1 MQIYNNEI
9 LKVLAEA
16 GNEGL
21 SVKKIAR
28 HVHNAHNTL
37 FSNVSFDEVYAYVGQ
52 YLKRNSKCVDSI
64 IGRSDFPGVIG
75 FNLPIKNYK
84 QIMLQLKNKP
94 AKDKSR
100 ISLKKITPISYFA
113 AIILSV
119 GYILPPKPLSP
130 SSLAQKESPVI
141 IDPESRCETPQP
153 KENSSTISINRWK
166 TAINSCKEAAYFNGK
181 NITITGFVSNDLLK
195 NYGYNYFNIA
205 RYVISCCTVDSV
217 PMKILV
223 EKNFSTDYPDGT
235 WLIVKG
241 KLSQK
246 IVNSQAEYVITDA
259 HITKI
264 NQPKYPYELLGL

>member
-1 MQIYNNEI
+1 MYADLTKSIGGIVICAYI
-9 LKVLAEA
+9 LLLAWRDQLGFYVHPRYHTFA
-16 GNEGL
+16 VVI
-21 SVKKIAR
+21 SVI
-28 HVHNAHNTL
+28 
-37 FSNVSFDEVYAYVGQ
+37 
-52 YLKRNSKCVDSI
+52 
-64 IGRSDFPGVIG
+64 GVI
-75 FNLPIKNYK
+75 LLLID
-84 QIMLQLKNKP
+84 IMLQLKNKP

-113 AIILSV
+113 IIILSV

-130 SSLAQKESPVI
+130 SSLAQKESPAI
-141 IDPESRCETPQP
+141 IEPESRCEAPQP

-166 TAINSCKEAAYFNGK
+166 TAINSCKETAYFNGK
-181 NITITGFVSNDLLK
+181 DITITGFVSNDLLK
-195 NYGYNYFNIA
+195 NYGYSYFNIA